1 METTDLFRVA
11 LGLAEPWHVVK
22 IEFSAEGN
30 QLDLWLDFA
39 RGGTFA
45 CPVCGRSGCGV
56 YDTAERKWRHLNFFQ
71 HKTLLH
77 ARQPRIEC
85 PDHGVKSVEVPWA
98 RRGVGFTVLMEAFI
112 LALVQNGMTP
122 NQVGRMI
129 GEHDTRVWRVL
140 QHYVDQAR
148 DEADFSQVTAIG
160 VDETSRKRGHNY
172 ISVFMDLDES
182 RVLFV
187 TEGRD
192 AATVE
197 AFREDLEAHGG
208 RAERIAEAC
217 LDMSP
222 AYISGLES
230 QFPTTELT
238 FDQFH
243 LMKIVNEAVDEVR
256 RGERLDHPELNG
268 TRYVWLKNQRNHTA
282 KQSEL
287 FAALRNGS
295 LKTARAC
302 HIKTVFQ
309 DIFGC
314 ENAEEAEPMLK
325 AWYFWATHSRLE
337 PIIAAAKTIKRHW
350 AGVLRWFT
358 SRITN
363 GLLEGI
369 NSLIQ
374 AAKARARGF
383 RSVDYLI
390 TMVYL
395 LVGKL
400 NFRLPAV
407 IPVTH
412 TK

>member
-1 METTDLFRVA
+1 MKTKDLFRVA
-11 LGLAEPWHVVK
+11 LGLAEPWQVVK
-22 IEFSAEGN
+22 IEFSAEGK
-30 QLDLWLDFA
+30 QLDLWLDFP

-45 CPVCGRSGCGV
+45 CPVCGRAGCGV
-56 YDTAERKWRHLNFFQ
+56 YDTAKRTWRHLNFFQ

-85 PDHGVKSVEVPWA
+85 PDHGVKTVEVPWA
-98 RRGVGFTVLMEAFI
+98 RPGVGFTVLMEAFI
-112 LALVQNGMTP
+112 LMLVQNGMTP

-140 QHYVDQAR
+140 QHYVEQAR
-148 DEADFSQVTAIG
+148 DEADFSEVTAIG

-182 RVLFV
+182 QVLFV

-192 AATVE
+192 AATIE

-208 RAERIAEAC
+208 QAERIAEAC

-243 LMKIVNEAVDEVR
+243 LMKVVNDAVDEVR
-256 RGERLDHPELNG
+256 RAERVDHPELKG
-268 TRYVWLKNQRNHTA
+268 TRYVWLKNQRNHTV

-314 ENAEEAEPMLK
+314 DSAEQAEPMLK

-337 PIIAAAKTIKRHW
+337 PMIAAAKTIKRHW
-350 AGVLRWFT
+350 DGVLRWFT

-363 GLLEGI
+363 GMLEGI

-390 TMVYL
+390 TMIYL

-400 NFRLPAV
+400 DFQLPAV